1 MSTAISATLEIRKAT
16 AGETICCR
24 GCGYSLAPAGHS
36 WKGSALV
43 HEMSTEPLGEAAEVG
58 QAATILRL
66 FFCPDCGGLLDS
78 ETALPGEPFLDDIV
92 NV

>member
-1 MSTAISATLEIRKAT
+1 MRTSISATLEIRKDT

-24 GCGYSLAPAGHS
+24 DCGYSLAPAGRS
-36 WKGSALV
+36 WKRSSLV
-43 HEMSTEPLGEAAEVG
+43 QEMPTESPDEAAEVG
-58 QAATILRL
+58 EAATILRL